1 MISHSG
7 KRVYN
12 DLEGGLMSKNI
23 VILKSSPREKGNSA
37 VLADQVT
44 AGAKELGA
52 QVNSFYLHGM
62 DIHPCDGCD
71 ECRETGACVIKDDM
85 QTLYPKL
92 LAADAIVLASPIYWF
107 TYTAQLKT
115 CIDRWYS
122 LWNYKNDLFKRKVF
136 GVVLTYGDTDLYTS
150 GGINAIHTLETMFRF
165 IQAEVV
171 GWVYGSLGDVG
182 DAQKHPELME
192 RAYRLGKKLAQV

>member
-1 MISHSG
+1 
-7 KRVYN
+7 
-12 DLEGGLMSKNI
+12 MSKSI
-23 VILKSSPREKGNSA
+23 VILKGSPRQNGNSA
-37 VLADQVT
+37 VLADEVA
-44 AGAKELGA
+44 AGAKDSGA
-52 QVNSFYLHGM
+52 QVESFYLHGM
-62 DIHPCDGCD
+62 DIRPCDGCD
-71 ECRETGACVIKDDM
+71 VCRETGACVARDDM

-107 TYTAQLKT
+107 TFSAQLKT

-122 LWNYKNDLFKRKVF
+122 LWNYKNDLFKAKAF

-165 IQAEVV
+165 IGAEVA
-171 GWVYGSLGDVG
+171 GWVYGTLSEVG

-192 RAYRLGKKLAQV
+192 KAYRLGRKLAQG